1 LQAFVS
7 GKTVCPWPAAKCGQN
22 HKILDA
28 SGEIILIMR
37 QESENMALPD
47 GFSKPSSATIVKPAW
62 PVQLLLALT
71 LAAAAASLFVPART
85 SQPVDGFLIVLAA
98 ASSVAI
104 LARTLPLQSVL
115 FAAFITAL
123 IGGAA
128 HGLSARTG
136 LPFGPL
142 SFGAQS
148 GPQLF
153 NTVPWTV
160 PLIWIVAVFNSRGVV
175 RLLLRP
181 WRKVKTYGFLLM
193 ILTAVLALAF
203 DFALEAFARVKHLWL
218 WQPTKIPLTW
228 FGASPLSFLGW
239 IFVTA
244 IILAVVMPYLIRKQ
258 PGSPS
263 KPDFAPLLLWLGAIA
278 LFGANAAL
286 AGVWLPV
293 VVDAV
298 IASVVAVLCWR
309 GAKW

>member
-1 LQAFVS
+1 
-7 GKTVCPWPAAKCGQN
+7 
-22 HKILDA
+22 
-28 SGEIILIMR
+28 
-37 QESENMALPD
+37 MALPE
-47 GFSKPSSATIVKPAW
+47 GFSKTGSTATKPAW
-62 PVQLLLALT
+62 PVHLLIALT
-71 LAAAAASLFVPART
+71 LVVAAASLFVPARQ
-85 SQPVDGFLIVLAA
+85 SQPADAFLLVLAVSA
-98 ASSVAI
+98 SVAI

-115 FAAFITAL
+115 FATFITAL

-142 SFGAQS
+142 SFGEQS

-160 PLIWIVAVFNSRGVV
+160 PFIWVVAIFNSRGVV

-181 WRKVKTYGFLLM
+181 WRKVKNYGILLLL
-193 ILTAVLALAF
+193 LTVLLALAF

-218 WQPTKIPLTW
+218 WQPTKISVTW
-228 FGASPLSFLGW
+228 FGASPLVFLGW
-239 IFVTA
+239 AFVSG

-263 KPDFAPLLLWLGAIA
+263 KPDFAPLILWLGAIA
-278 LFGANAAL
+278 LFGVNAAL
-286 AGVWLPV
+286 AQAWPAVAVDGIFAV
-293 VVDAV
+293 VVA
-298 IASVVAVLCWR
+298 ALCWR